1 MALFGRKKK
10 FDDEVAAPPTLGTP
24 TARVMKM
31 RQQGYTDNQIVQ
43 GLQKEN
49 YTSTQIFDALSQ
61 SDLQRVHPGQAP
73 EPMPQE
79 QMPGPQPM
87 PPEQPM
93 PRPQQ
98 MPMPQQQ
105 RPPRFPQ
112 QTMQSM
118 PAGREQIE
126 EVAEA
131 IIDEKWEELMK
142 GVNKI
147 IVWKDSAEERLTKI
161 QDDID
166 DLKHKFSELHTG
178 VLGKISEYD
187 KGIRNVGTDVKA
199 MQEVFKKA
207 LPKFTENI
215 AALERISKKKV
226 K

>member
-1 MALFGRKKK
+1 MGLFGRKKK
-10 FDDEVAAPPTLGTP
+10 FDDEVVAPPTLGTP

-61 SDLQRVHPGQAP
+61 SDLQKTQPTPSP
-73 EPMPQE
+73 ES
-79 QMPGPQPM
+79 MPGPRPM

-93 PRPQQ
+93 PGPR
-98 MPMPQQQ
+98 PMPPEQPMPSQQ
-105 RPPRFPQ
+105 PSFPQ
-112 QTMQSM
+112 PMQAM
-118 PAGREQIE
+118 PIGREQVE

-147 IVWKDSAEERLTKI
+147 ITWKDSTEERLTKI
-161 QDDID
+161 QDDIE
-166 DLKHKFSELHTG
+166 DLKNRFSELHTG

-187 KGIRNVGTDVKA
+187 KGIRDVGTDVKA

-207 LPKFTENI
+207 LPKFTENV
-215 AALERISKKKV
+215 AALERIAKKKKV